1 MSRST
6 VALCSGETLGHGK
19 PELREEMM
27 AANLIG
33 VLEQLLGSNEVLS
46 RIGSLIG
53 LSPERTRSA
62 IGAAVPAILAALV
75 SLVQKPAGRDQLTAA
90 VRNQDPGV
98 LDNLSAMLGSGRQN
112 SLSDSGSSLLT
123 SLLGDSKVGG
133 LSGAIARFAGL
144 NQGSATSLLGAL
156 APVVLGALGREQRAQ
171 GLDAQGLAGLL
182 NDQKGSIA
190 QALPAGLAS
199 ELSSTGLLDGVADR
213 LGEGVSTT
221 ARAARA
227 EAARTASVA
236 TSTTAGSTGSAAV
249 TGRPRTSGGGS
260 WLRWLLGLLLLAL
273 LAWLAW
279 QYLFRDRMEEEAVA
293 PTTPPATVGEPAQN
307 LVVDDVNLGQE
318 VTSVFENATA
328 ALSDV
333 TDAAS
338 AEAALPKLN
347 EIDANLDRLG
357 GLAGRLPAEGKS
369 ALAALINGA
378 LPELEALIAR
388 VSDIPGVGDIIRP
401 AANGLVQKLKAMA
414 A

>member
-1 MSRST
+1 MANHN
-6 VALCSGETLGHGK
+6 V
-19 PELREEMM
+19 REETM
-27 AANLIG
+27 AANLIAL
-33 VLEQLLGSNEVLS
+33 LEQLLGSNEVQS

-53 LSPERTRSA
+53 LSPERSRSV

-75 SLVQKPAGRDQLTAA
+75 SLVQKPGGRDQLAA
-90 VRNQDPGV
+90 AARNQDPGV
-98 LDNLSAMLGSGRQN
+98 LDNLSAMLGSGRQS
-112 SLSDSGSSLLT
+112 SLIDSGSGLLT
-123 SLLGDSKVGG
+123 SLLGDSKVGA
-133 LSGAIARFAGL
+133 LSGAVARFAGV

-156 APVVLGALGREQRAQ
+156 APVVLGALGREQRTQ

-199 ELSSTGLLDGVADR
+199 ELTSTGLLDGIADR

-236 TSTTAGSTGSAAV
+236 ASTTARSTSAAV
-249 TGRPRTSGGGS
+249 TGHPTSGGGS
-260 WLRWLLGLLLLAL
+260 WLRWLVGLLLLAV

-279 QYLFRDRMEEEAVA
+279 QYLLRDRVEEEAVA

-318 VTSVFENATA
+318 VTSVFESATA
-328 ALSDV
+328 ALSGV

-338 AEAALPKLN
+338 AEAALPRLS
-347 EIDANLDRLG
+347 EIGANVDRLG
-357 GLAGRLPAEGKS
+357 GLADRLPAEGKA

-378 LPELEALIAR
+378 LPDLEALIAR
-388 VSDIPGVGDIIRP
+388 VSELSGVGDIIRP
-401 AANGLVQKLKAMA
+401 AANGLVEKLKAMA

>member
-1 MSRST
+1 MNL
-6 VALCSGETLGHGK
+6 VAL
-19 PELREEMM
+19 
-27 AANLIG
+27 I
-33 VLEQLLGSNEVLS
+33 EQWLGSNEVATRL
-46 RIGSLIG
+46 GALVG
-53 LSPERTRSA
+53 LSPESTRTA
-62 IGAAVPAILAALV
+62 IRAAVPAILAALV
-75 SLVQKPAGRDQLTAA
+75 SQAQRPAGRDQLAAA

-98 LDNLSAMLGSGRQN
+98 LDTLSATLSGGRER
-112 SLSDSGSSLLT
+112 SLVDSGSSVLT
-123 SLLGDSKVGG
+123 SLLGGSKVDG

-171 GLDAQGLAGLL
+171 GLDAQGLANLL
-182 NDQKGSIA
+182 NDQKGNIA
-190 QALPAGLAS
+190 QALPAGLTS
-199 ELSSTGLLDGVADR
+199 ELGSTGLLDGITDR

-236 TSTTAGSTGSAAV
+236 TPTTAGSTYAPATARQS
-249 TGRPRTSGGGS
+249 TSGGGS

-279 QYLFRDRMEEEAVA
+279 QYLLRDRVEEEAVA

-307 LVVDDVNLGQE
+307 LVVDDVNIGQE
-318 VTSVFENATA
+318 VTNVFENATA
-328 ALSDV
+328 ALNGV

-347 EIDANLDRLG
+347 EIGANLDRLG
-357 GLAGRLPAEGKS
+357 GLAGRLPAEGQS
-369 ALAALINGA
+369 ALAAVINGA

-388 VSDIPGVGDIIRP
+388 VSDLPGVGDIIRP
-401 AANGLVQKLKAMA
+401 VANGLVEKLKAMA

>member
-1 MSRST
+1 
-6 VALCSGETLGHGK
+6 
-19 PELREEMM
+19 M
-27 AANLIG
+27 AANLIA

-53 LSPERTRSA
+53 LSPERSRSA
-62 IGAAVPAILAALV
+62 IGAVVPAILAALV
-75 SLVQKPAGRDQLTAA
+75 SLVQKPGGRDQLAAA

-112 SLSDSGSSLLT
+112 SLIDSGSSLLT
-123 SLLGDSKVGG
+123 SLLGDSKVGA
-133 LSGAIARFAGL
+133 LSGAIAKFAGL

-199 ELSSTGLLDGVADR
+199 ELGSTGLLDGIADR
-213 LGEGVSTT
+213 LGEGMSTT

-236 TSTTAGSTGSAAV
+236 PSTTTSSTV
-249 TGRPRTSGGGS
+249 TARPSTSGGGS
-260 WLRWLLGLLLLAL
+260 WLRWLIGLLLLAL

-279 QYLFRDRMEEEAVA
+279 QYLLRDRVEEEAVA

-318 VTSVFENATA
+318 VTSVFESATT
-328 ALSDV
+328 ALNDV

-338 AEAALPKLN
+338 AEAALPRLS

-388 VSDIPGVGDIIRP
+388 VSDLPGVGDIIRP
-401 AANGLVQKLKAMA
+401 AANGLVEKLKAMA

>member
-1 MSRST
+1 
-6 VALCSGETLGHGK
+6 
-19 PELREEMM
+19 M
-27 AANLIG
+27 AANLIA

-53 LSPERTRSA
+53 LSPERSRSA
-62 IGAAVPAILAALV
+62 IGAVVPAILAALV
-75 SLVQKPAGRDQLTAA
+75 SLVQKPGGRDQLAAA

-112 SLSDSGSSLLT
+112 SLIDSGSSLLT
-123 SLLGDSKVGG
+123 SLLGDSKVGA
-133 LSGAIARFAGL
+133 LSGAIAKFAGL

-199 ELSSTGLLDGVADR
+199 ELGSTGLLDGVADR
-213 LGEGVSTT
+213 LGEGMSTT

-236 TSTTAGSTGSAAV
+236 PSTTASSTV
-249 TGRPRTSGGGS
+249 TGRPSTSGGGS
-260 WLRWLLGLLLLAL
+260 WLRWLIGLLLLAL

-279 QYLFRDRMEEEAVA
+279 QYLLRDRVEEEAVA

-318 VTSVFENATA
+318 VTSAFESATT
-328 ALSDV
+328 ALNGV

-338 AEAALPKLN
+338 AEAALPRLS

-388 VSDIPGVGDIIRP
+388 VSDLPGVGDIIRP
-401 AANGLVQKLKAMA
+401 AANGLVEKLKAMA